1 MENLIGRI
9 FGWIVDVV
17 VVLSLAWFFH
27 YAFATQIVISGQSMT
42 PLLEAQDVVLMNR
55 LIYDY
60 QKPERYDVVI
70 FERNDEK
77 QNVKRVIGLPGE
89 TVQII
94 EGNLYIDE
102 KKLDAPNQLGLVSLS
117 GLAENPITL
126 GEDEYF
132 LLGDNRDSSEDS
144 RFTNVGNVKENQ
156 IIGKIWFRIFPLIN
170 IDFIST

>member
-1 MENLIGRI
+1 MENLIRKI

-17 VVLSLAWFFH
+17 VVLSLAWFCH

-60 QKPERYDVVI
+60 QKPERFDVVI

-77 QNVKRVIGLPGE
+77 QNVKRVIALPGE

-94 EGNLYIDE
+94 EGKLYIDGSVLE
-102 KKLDAPNQLGLVSLS
+102 APNQLGEVSLS

-126 GEDEYF
+126 GEKEYF

-144 RFTNVGNVKENQ
+144 RFSNFGNVKEDQ
-156 IIGKIWFRIFPLIN
+156 IIGKIWLRIFPLIN
-170 IDFIST
+170 LDFIST